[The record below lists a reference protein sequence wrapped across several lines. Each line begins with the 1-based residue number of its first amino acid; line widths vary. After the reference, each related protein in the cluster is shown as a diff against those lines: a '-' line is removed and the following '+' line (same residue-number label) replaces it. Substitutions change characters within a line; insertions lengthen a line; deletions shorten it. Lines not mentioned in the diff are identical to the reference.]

1 MTKEI
6 WRDIEGYEGLYQ
18 VSDQGRVKSLKRK
31 GRRKERILK
40 LFYSGAGYLNVCLSD
55 GIGGQKWY
63 YIHRLVGETFLPKP
77 EGNDDI
83 NHKDEDKTNNNTWN
97 LEWVSRKENCN
108 FGTRNERIAKA
119 NSKPVAQYAKNGT
132 FIKAWPSAAEVKRQ
146 LGFDKSS
153 ITQVANGK
161 RKTANGYVWK
171 YI

>member
-1 MTKEI
+1 MIEEV
-6 WRDIEGYEGLYQ
+6 WRDIKNYEGLYQ
-18 VSDQGRVKSLKRK
+18 VSNIGRVKSLKRK

-55 GIGGQKWY
+55 GIRGQKWY

-77 EGNDDI
+77 EGKDDI
-83 NHKDEDKTNNNTWN
+83 NHKDEDKTNNSIWN

-119 NSKPVAQYAKNGT
+119 NSKLVAQYAKNGT
-132 FIKAWPSAAEVKRQ
+132 FIKVWPSAAEVKRQ

>member
-1 MTKEI
+1 MNKEI
-6 WRDIEGYEGLYQ
+6 WKDITGYEGLYQ

-40 LFYSGAGYLNVCLSD
+40 PFYSGGGYLFVCLSD
-55 GIGGQKWY
+55 GTGGQKWY
-63 YIHRLVGETFLPKP
+63 YIHRLVGETFLPKR
-77 EGNDDI
+77 EGKDDI

-119 NSKPVAQYAKNGT
+119 NGKLVAQYTKDGT
-132 FIKAWPSAAEVKRQ
+132 FIKVWPSAAEAKRQ
-146 LGFDKSS
+146 LGFYKSG

>member
-77 EGNDDI
+77 EGKDDI

-119 NSKPVAQYAKNGT
+119 NSKLVAQYAKNGT